1 MRTATTIE
9 ASSGKDAVEFAV
21 EAERLGLDVCWVAE
35 AWGADAPSPL
45 GYLAA
50 RTERMLLGS
59 GVIQI
64 GTRSPVTIAQTAM
77 TLAHLSGG
85 RFLLGLGA
93 SGPQVME
100 GLHGV
105 PFGHPL
111 GRMRETVEIVRRVFT
126 GEKVT
131 YAGRHYELP
140 LPGAKPMRVSLPPV
154 SVPVYLATLSPK
166 MLALTGEIADGWLG
180 TSFIPERADAYFEHL
195 DTGLA
200 RAGTGARARASLDVC
215 QGAEISLV
223 SEAELASTLAS
234 RKKELAFSLGGMG
247 TATANFYN
255 DAYSRQGWAEVA
267 AEVRARW
274 QAGDRD
280 GAAALVTDE
289 MVLATTLIGTEDMV
303 RARLRAWRDAGVDT
317 VRLYPAGDT
326 LTARLDTLA
335 RGIDLVRAALPD
347 PHLVDQR
354 SVQRGIL
361 VAPNPGGDEYGEACV
376 ENRDIGC
383 LVGNDAIG
391 LGPQPPG
398 RGGVGEL
405 RRLRLA
411 GQRVDV
417 RIAELGPVESAGLV
431 SRLAAQHG
439 AEERRRGGEVGAPSC
454 ETGLDLGAVVA
465 EVGEELICGNCV
477 QAGLVSQLIEEPDEV
492 GAFRLIRGIVAAPNG
507 HRHVHRAGFP
517 DKQSRLIHVRAM
529 PGPVPGADRGG
540 AIALVARKVRWEH
553 MARRGGLTGGE
564 LVELQGPLAIDGV
577 ADGLPRL
584 DVRERRLAGVE
595 REIIGA
601 HFETGVD
608 PGRVPDGE

>member
-85 RFLLGLGA
+85 RFLLGLGV

-131 YAGRHYELP
+131 YAGRHYDLP

-195 DTGLA
+195 DAGLA
-200 RAGTGARARASLDVC
+200 RAGTGARTRASLDIC

-326 LTARLDTLA
+326 PTARLDTLA
-335 RGIDLVRAALPD
+335 RGIALVRAVLPD
-347 PHLVDQR
+347 PHLVEQR
-354 SVQRGIL
+354 SVHRGFL
-361 VAPNPGGDEYGEACV
+361 VVPGPGGDESGRSSVV
-376 ENRDIGC
+376 ERDVGC
-383 LVGNDAIG
+383 LVGDDAVG

-398 RGGVGEL
+398 GGGVGEL
-405 RRLRLA
+405 RGLRLA
-411 GQRVDV
+411 GQRVNV
-417 RIAELGPVESAGLV
+417 RIAEPGPVVGAGLV
-431 SRLAAQHG
+431 GRLAAQQG
-439 AEERRRGGEVGAPSC
+439 AEEGGRGGEVGAPSC
-454 ETGLDLGAVVA
+454 L
-465 EVGEELICGNCV
+465 
-477 QAGLVSQLIEEPDEV
+477 
-492 GAFRLIRGIVAAPNG
+492 RY
-507 HRHVHRAGFP
+507 
-517 DKQSRLIHVRAM
+517 
-529 PGPVPGADRGG
+529 
-540 AIALVARKVRWEH
+540 
-553 MARRGGLTGGE
+553 
-564 LVELQGPLAIDGV
+564 
-577 ADGLPRL
+577 
-584 DVRERRLAGVE
+584 
-595 REIIGA
+595 
-601 HFETGVD
+601 
-608 PGRVPDGE
+608 